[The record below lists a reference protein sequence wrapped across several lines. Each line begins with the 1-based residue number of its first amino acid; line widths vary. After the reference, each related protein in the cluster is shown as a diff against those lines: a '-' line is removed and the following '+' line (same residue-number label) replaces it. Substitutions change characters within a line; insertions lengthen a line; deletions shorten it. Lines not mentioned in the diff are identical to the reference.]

1 MDSLM
6 TVEFQKDGQNFN
18 LQISG
23 LRCLQILAKEDL
35 FTKGMLCH
43 MFHKLKFN
51 IVDVK
56 FYTMSWI
63 FTEGLKQ
70 LLQMLSATRNLF
82 SIENQIKTIQKCHNE

>member
-56 FYTMSWI
+56 FSMSD
-63 FTEGLKQ
+63 FSLLTRMMENATETSL
-70 LLQMLSATRNLF
+70 
-82 SIENQIKTIQKCHNE
+82 